1 MVSAQCSAVSWIS
14 TLEVLTWPFLT
25 MRMRSLR
32 VKPITSVDSG
42 QTTSST
48 QVSPA
53 LNTNYMDSVLWSQ
66 AHPNISIHLHSRGIL
81 VIYIYII
88 YSIWTKVPL
97 FSSDHLCE
105 NSASVRSHVFLC
117 KDYHAQCLC
126 VYECARL
133 IGCYCCQGTYT
144 WKAAQ
149 RRCLNL

>member
-81 VIYIYII
+81 VIYIYI
-88 YSIWTKVPL
+88 L
-97 FSSDHLCE
+97 FTVYEQRSLCFHLTT
-105 NSASVRSHVFLC
+105 SVRTLHQSGHTSSSVKITTLSVCVFMN
-117 KDYHAQCLC
+117 
-126 VYECARL
+126 VRV
-133 IGCYCCQGTYT
+133 
-144 WKAAQ
+144 
-149 RRCLNL
+149 